1 MRVVENQLLTP
12 KLYVVGRHRRP
23 KTTRF
28 STKIVESEVC
38 PPIFGACGAPWGA
51 EEAEIG
57 RELAFSPENT
67 LNSRVITLSDKHPH
81 FTREVTRDPCESQG
95 LNWEK
100 KLLGWGV
107 SCDACSRVSQR

>member
-1 MRVVENQLLTP
+1 MVENQLLTQ

-23 KTTRF
+23 KTARF

-38 PPIFGACGAPWGA
+38 PPIFGARGAPWGA

-67 LNSRVITLSDKHPH
+67 LNSRVITLSGKHPH
-81 FTREVTRDPCESQG
+81 FTREVTRDPW
-95 LNWEK
+95 L
-100 KLLGWGV
+100 
-107 SCDACSRVSQR
+107 SQRLTHTHTSCYIPD

>member
-1 MRVVENQLLTP
+1 MVENQLLTP

-23 KTTRF
+23 KTARF

-67 LNSRVITLSDKHPH
+67 LNSRVK
-81 FTREVTRDPCESQG
+81 
-95 LNWEK
+95 
-100 KLLGWGV
+100 
-107 SCDACSRVSQR
+107 SRVNCAWAKPASGKDLCCEPRRRDWWRGF